1 MFRHIARRMLGV
13 TLSTLGFTAGSV
25 SEGPR
30 ALRLGRAERVL
41 RRLLCL
47 RSGERA
53 IPLATVTCRSS
64 EFHAGTIGVLERGLW
79 CWSVGTRSGAD
90 GCSGGSQ
97 ATASREQP
105 SAWVGPAKH
114 SSIEATK
121 GDRNMQAGT
130 VNHTEPGVVIA
141 PDPARSKYDIE
152 IPWLVVGEREQ
163 SRALDDVDVSLFKVL
178 FYHPVSADSEEI
190 NTSNDGGDR
199 IAESRE
205 ISVIS
210 QGVPREQ
217 FVADIVERIGK
228 YIGVVDL
235 DHSVSRIVYNYLSKR
250 CYGRHIGNHDG
261 RAFLD
266 LIRSDSGDYI
276 ARYLSEELIDVI
288 FQPTCIKIAL
298 SSTAPFNWTY
308 DMHLIESRKTIF
320 RSVASVN
327 KFERNFAGFLD
338 RCEDVICF
346 ASLAVADQ
354 HSIVLR
360 GEDGSLFSSIL
371 PYDPDWIV
379 VHHYHGSL
387 RYWIASTKERPSNEM
402 EKHQFIATEWCER
415 ATKTTG
421 NYWQYICI
429 DPDRCFSTY
438 PSFQALIVHHVSRDL
453 AAFRAAQ
460 KVSISLEEILQMR
473 DEGRRSWSL

>member
-1 MFRHIARRMLGV
+1 M
-13 TLSTLGFTAGSV
+13 
-25 SEGPR
+25 
-30 ALRLGRAERVL
+30 
-41 RRLLCL
+41 
-47 RSGERA
+47 
-53 IPLATVTCRSS
+53 
-64 EFHAGTIGVLERGLW
+64 
-79 CWSVGTRSGAD
+79 
-90 GCSGGSQ
+90 
-97 ATASREQP
+97 
-105 SAWVGPAKH
+105 
-114 SSIEATK
+114 
-121 GDRNMQAGT
+121 
-130 VNHTEPGVVIA
+130 IA

-163 SRALDDVDVSLFKVL
+163 SRALDDVDVSSFKVL

-190 NTSNDGGDR
+190 NASNDAGDHM
-199 IAESRE
+199 AESRE
-205 ISVIS
+205 KSVIS

-217 FVADIVERIGK
+217 FVADIVERIGN

-235 DHSVSRIVYNYLSKR
+235 DHSVSRIVHSYLCNR
-250 CYGRHIGNHDG
+250 CYGRHIGNDDG

-266 LIRSDSGDYI
+266 LIRSDSGDYV
-276 ARYLSEELIDVI
+276 ARYLSKELIDTI
-288 FQPTCIKIAL
+288 FQPTCIKIDL
-298 SSTAPFNWTY
+298 SSTAPFNWAH
-308 DMHLIESRKTIF
+308 DAPLIESDKTIF
-320 RSVASVN
+320 RSVTTVN
-327 KFERNFAGFLD
+327 KFERQFAVFLD
-338 RCEDVICF
+338 RCEDVFCF
-346 ASLAVADQ
+346 TSLAVADQ

-379 VHHYHGSL
+379 VHRHNDRL

-402 EKHQFIATEWCER
+402 EKDQFIATEWCNR

-460 KVSISLEEILQMR
+460 KVSTSLEEILQMR
-473 DEGRRSWSL
+473 DEARRSWNL

>member
-1 MFRHIARRMLGV
+1 M
-13 TLSTLGFTAGSV
+13 
-25 SEGPR
+25 
-30 ALRLGRAERVL
+30 
-41 RRLLCL
+41 
-47 RSGERA
+47 
-53 IPLATVTCRSS
+53 
-64 EFHAGTIGVLERGLW
+64 IGVPQRGLW
-79 CWSVGTRSGAD
+79 CRSVGIRSDAD
-90 GCSGGSQ
+90 GCSSGSQ
-97 ATASREQP
+97 ATAGREQP
-105 SAWVGPAKH
+105 LAWVRLAKH
-114 SSIEATK
+114 SSIEATN
-121 GDRNMQAGT
+121 GDRNMQART
-130 VNHTEPGVVIA
+130 VNPTEPGVVIA

-205 ISVIS
+205 TSVIS

-217 FVADIVERIGK
+217 FVADIVERVGK
-228 YIGVVDL
+228 YIGVFDL
-235 DHSVSRIVYNYLSKR
+235 DHSVSRIVYSYLSSR
-250 CYGRHIGNHDG
+250 CYGRHIGSDDG

-276 ARYLSEELIDVI
+276 ARYLSRELMDII
-288 FQPTCIKIAL
+288 FQPTCIKIDL
-298 SSTAPFNWTY
+298 SSTAPFNWAY
-308 DMHLIESRKTIF
+308 DMHLIESKKTIF

-327 KFERNFAGFLD
+327 KFERDFAVFLD

-360 GEDGSLFSSIL
+360 GEDGSLFSSLL

-379 VHHYHGSL
+379 VHRHNDRL
-387 RYWIASTKERPSNEM
+387 RYWIASTKERSSR
-402 EKHQFIATEWCER
+402 EKIKHRFIATEWCKS
-415 ATKTTG
+415 AAKTTG

-438 PSFQALIVHHVSRDL
+438 PSFQALIVHHVSRNL
-453 AAFRAAQ
+453 EAFRAAQ
-460 KVSISLEEILQMR
+460 KVSTPLEEMLKMR
-473 DEGRRSWSL
+473 DEGRRSWNS